1 VAPKQNAAAAANAGG
16 TGGSASG
23 NYGVTGAFRFV
34 VELDAMLVAGFSEV
48 SGLEAQTEV
57 EEIREGGENGYIHR
71 LPKGTRY
78 SSIVL
83 RRGLSSSQELW
94 NWYDQASRGTI
105 ARKSGSIILMK
116 PSGEELCR
124 WNFFGAYPIRWS
136 GPSLNAAS
144 SDVAIETIE
153 LAHNGIKTIFRP

>member
-1 VAPKQNAAAAANAGG
+1 MAGPNTA
-16 TGGSASG
+16 TG
-23 NYGVTGAFRFV
+23 NVYVNGAFRFV

-48 SGLEAQTEV
+48 QGLEAQTEV
-57 EEIREGGENGYIHR
+57 EEVREGGVNGYLHR

-94 NWYDQASRGTI
+94 NWYDQASQGTI
-105 ARKSGSIILMK
+105 ARKSGSIILLK
-116 PSGEELCR
+116 QNGDELCR

-136 GPSLNAAS
+136 GPALNAAS
-144 SDVAIETIE
+144 SDIAIETIE
-153 LAHNGIKTIFRP
+153 LAHNGIKTIFRA